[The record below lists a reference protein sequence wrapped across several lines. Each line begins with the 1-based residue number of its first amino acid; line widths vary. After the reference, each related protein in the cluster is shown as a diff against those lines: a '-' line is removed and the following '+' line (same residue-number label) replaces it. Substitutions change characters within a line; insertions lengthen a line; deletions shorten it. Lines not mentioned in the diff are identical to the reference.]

1 MSTADKPLHPALRR
15 NGSGITADGEFYM
28 PTRALFGRGIAGQ
41 TPAHVTAFGA
51 KAVLLVTDPGVRA
64 AGLVAPVKAALTDA
78 RQAVANDAERL
89 RQLNEGL
96 KNLGLD
102 G

>member
-1 MSTADKPLHPALRR
+1 LKQNGDDVEGWLRLIRAYMVMGERDKA
-15 NGSGITADGEFYM
+15 ND
-28 PTRALFGRGIAGQ
+28 
-41 TPAHVTAFGA
+41 
-51 KAVLLVTDPGVRA
+51 
-64 AGLVAPVKAALTDA
+64 ALTDA
-78 RQAVANDAERL
+78 RQAVGSNADHL

>member
-1 MSTADKPLHPALRR
+1 MTRKQRR
-15 NGSGITADGEFYM
+15 LTMIGGS
-28 PTRALFGRGIAGQ
+28 L
-41 TPAHVTAFGA
+41 
-51 KAVLLVTDPGVRA
+51 AVLA
-64 AGLVAPVKAALTDA
+64 IAAALEA
-78 RQAVANDAERL
+78 RQGVANDADRL

>member
-1 MSTADKPLHPALRR
+1 MDDGDRNAMVRSMVERLATRLKQNGADVDGWLR
-15 NGSGITADGEFYM
+15 
-28 PTRALFGRGIAGQ
+28 L
-41 TPAHVTAFGA
+41 
-51 KAVLLVTDPGVRA
+51 VRA
-64 AGLVAPVKAALTDA
+64 YLVMGDRDKARGASTDA